1 MKFSNEWSR
10 RHFLAVSSAAAAQ
23 AAASL
28 KGLAQT
34 APSAASAA
42 AAAQRN
48 IQEAAR
54 LMPPPEI
61 ISGGIVPLMHSMT
74 ARPLRYRPIAGDFVI
89 RNGAELFN
97 RPLYAPCSTTQ
108 TADFRVDASDLPEFS
123 LYLPGHGGNL
133 KLGFISASGAASKW
147 AAVADEVIARYRP
160 GRMIY
165 EIRDSLLGKGMLRAE
180 LLTSEG
186 SGILLKVEGSNLPSG
201 TRLAWAFGGVSGKK
215 GRRNGDIGCEVLP
228 VSQFFQVTAEECAG
242 NRYTIDTSI
251 RGGVV
256 VQANSTAA
264 GIQKLS
270 FPARAWLTVEDFSA
284 WEKSPNLYFW
294 SPPISI
300 IGAPE
305 WQDKDQEATSPNS
318 QATTNH
324 PILTGSAFLLQDVP
338 MYLMITRDT
347 GQSPQTD
354 TYAAASEAMFAPD
367 PATSFAARSA
377 QLASLAATLTLDTPD
392 EYLNTLGPAIS
403 VAAETIWDAHA
414 QCVLHGG
421 VAWRTMLAG
430 WRGPYSLDA
439 LGNHDRAQ
447 QHFRHWLKR
456 QNLTPVATAD
466 PATGP
471 WDDTPNFHLT
481 RKEKM
486 LHSNGDLSGN
496 HYDMNMV
503 FMDVLIRHLM
513 WTGDLDFAREIW
525 PAFQRHLAWE
535 HRLFRRTYTTA
546 SGKTLPLYEAYAA
559 IWASDNLQYNG
570 GGAAHSSA
578 YNIFAFRFAAALARA
593 LGEDPTP
600 YDTEAELIHEAMQ
613 QLLWLPEQGA
623 FAESKDLME
632 PQTVYSNPAL
642 WTVYHTIDSEVPT
655 PRQSWQ
661 MAAERLA
668 ALRHVPIHGEGV
680 PPNGVDPND
689 GLYML
694 SCSDWLPYMWSLNL
708 LLLAENSH
716 MALAMWQAGMTDDA
730 FRIFKGTLLD
740 SMFMGLCPG
749 DFHMTSAL
757 DAHRQESQRDFGDP
771 IGITSRALIEGL
783 FGIQPNL
790 IANSIRIRPGF
801 PTAWTRAALHHKD
814 FDLAWKREALRDSYE
829 FTSRLA
835 KPVPLTLILLARTTT
850 LPTVLCNGTRAT
862 CAFDPNAVGSPQLEI
877 TLPAARACKVSVE
890 WHGQAPLKAP
900 AQRSYSVGETLV
912 LPLGISLAQIDDPQH
927 ALTNGR
933 ITSPG
938 FHTVFANIHD
948 GDCRWTTPISFEAK
962 PAAPAFAPIPA
973 LAAGARTEPL
983 DLTSLLK
990 NQINDIFL
998 RTYDEPRS
1006 PHCSLAFPNNDL
1018 GGWANADNR
1027 ATIDDAGLRAA
1038 GGLLHTPLGVD
1049 FRTPAGSSPN
1059 CLLLSYWKQDAPS
1072 AQLPLTGHA
1081 RGIYLLV
1088 AGTTLPQCSRMT
1100 HGTVSVTYLDGTST
1114 KLPLRNPETWWPIEQ
1129 DYLLDDLM
1137 FVNEAPLPP
1146 RVDLRTGQTRVL
1158 DPIAF
1163 HGKGRTVPGGGA
1175 TILHLPLDLTK
1186 SLVSLEVKSELY
1198 GIVVAL
1204 LAATLVRA

>member
-10 RHFLAVSSAAAAQ
+10 RRFLAVSSAAAAQ

-28 KGLAQT
+28 KGLSQT

-61 ISGGIVPLMHSMT
+61 ISGGIVPLMRSMT
-74 ARPLRYRPIAGDFVI
+74 ARPLRYRPISGDFVI
-89 RNGAELFN
+89 RNGGELFN

-133 KLGFISASGAASKW
+133 KLGFISANGTASKW
-147 AAVADEVIARYRP
+147 AAVADEVVARYRP

-165 EIRDSLLGKGMLRAE
+165 EIRDSLLGAGSIRAE
-180 LLTSEG
+180 LITAAEG
-186 SGILLKVEGSNLPSG
+186 SGIILKVEGSNLPSG

-228 VSQFFQVTAEECAG
+228 VSQFFQVTAEECSG
-242 NRYTIDTSI
+242 NSYKIDSTSSGPAVAHLSSKAAQLSLTFPTNSRLAI
-251 RGGVV
+251 EDFAAWS
-256 VQANSTAA
+256 QLPAANRSGT
-264 GIQKLS
+264 S
-270 FPARAWLTVEDFSA
+270 SDLTV
-284 WEKSPNLYFW
+284 
-294 SPPISI
+294 
-300 IGAPE
+300 
-305 WQDKDQEATSPNS
+305 
-318 QATTNH
+318 
-324 PILTGSAFLLQDVP
+324 LTGSSVLTNSP
-338 MYLMITRDT
+338 IYLTIDHV
-347 GQSPQTD
+347 
-354 TYAAASEAMFAPD
+354 EAGGSATAPD
-367 PATSFAARSA
+367 PAPAFAARSA
-377 QLASLAATLTLDTPD
+377 QLESLAASLTLDTPD

-439 LGNHDRAQ
+439 LGNHDRAVL
-447 QHFRHWLKR
+447 HFRHWLKR
-456 QNLTPVATAD
+456 QNLTPITTAD
-466 PATGP
+466 PAIGP

-503 FMDVLIRHLM
+503 FMDVLMRHLM

-535 HRLFRRTYTTA
+535 HRLFRRTYTA
-546 SGKTLPLYEAYAA
+546 PDGKTLPLYEAYAA

-578 YNIFAFRFAAALARA
+578 YNIFAFRFAARLARA

-600 YDTEAELIHEAMQ
+600 YETEAELIHQGMQ
-613 QLLWLPEQGA
+613 QLLWLPAQGA

-655 PRQSWQ
+655 PRQAWQ
-661 MAAERLA
+661 MCAERLH
-668 ALRHVPIHGEGV
+668 ALRPVPIHDSS
-680 PPNGVDPND
+680 VDPYSYCACKNSD
-689 GLYML
+689 APYRFDTGNPYADVPYML
-694 SCSDWLPYMWSLNL
+694 ACSDWLPYMWSLNL

-716 MALAMWQAGMTDDA
+716 MALALWQAGLADDA
-730 FRIFKGTLLD
+730 FRIFKGALLD

-771 IGITSRALIEGL
+771 IGITSRALVEGL

-801 PTAWTRAALHHKD
+801 PAAWDRASLHHKD
-814 FDLAWKREALRDSYE
+814 FDFSWKREAMSEIFE

-835 KPVPLTLILLARTTT
+835 KSVPLTLILPARTTT

-862 CAFDPNAVGSPQLEI
+862 CAFDPEAVGSPQLI
-877 TLPAARACKVSVE
+877 IQLPAARSYKISVE
-890 WHGQAPLKAP
+890 WNGFTPYRTPSNLSYRIGEGLVRSDSIVGYGTLHIGDDYELGQAL
-900 AQRSYSVGETLV
+900 GNTL
-912 LPLGISLAQIDDPQH
+912 IDDPQH
-927 ALTNGR
+927 ALTNF
-933 ITSPG
+933 IVTSPG
-938 FHTVFANIHD
+938 FHTVFANMHQ
-948 GDCRWTTPISFEAK
+948 GDCVWTLPISFNAK

-973 LAAGARTEPL
+973 LAAAAHTEPL

-998 RTYDEPRS
+998 RAYDEPRS
-1006 PHCSLAFPNNDL
+1006 PYCSLAFPNNDL

-1038 GGLLHTPLGVD
+1038 NGLLHTPLGVP
-1049 FRTPAGSSPN
+1049 FRTPSGSAPN
-1059 CLLLSYWKQDAPS
+1059 CLFLSYWKQDAPS
-1072 AQLPLTGHA
+1072 ASLPLTGHA
-1081 RGIYLLV
+1081 SGIYLLL
-1088 AGTTLPQCSRMT
+1088 AGSTLPQCSHML
-1100 HGTVSVTYLDGTST
+1100 HGTVSVAYADGTT
-1114 KLPLRNPETWWPIEQ
+1114 ATLPLRNPETWWPIEQ
-1129 DYLLDDLM
+1129 DYLLDDFL
-1137 FVNEAPLPP
+1137 FVNESPLPP
-1146 RVDLRTGQTRVL
+1146 RVDLATGQTRVL
-1158 DPIAF
+1158 DPVAF
-1163 HGKGRTVPGGGA
+1163 HGRGRTVPGGAA
-1175 TILHLPLDLTK
+1175 TILHLPLDPAKTLA
-1186 SLVSLEVKSELY
+1186 SLEVKSELY
-1198 GIVVAL
+1198 GIVIAL
-1204 LAATLVRA
+1204 LAATLVRT